1 MNRQT
6 VTAGESIRALRQLAG
21 MTLIEVASAAD
32 TSIAYLSKVETGKFI
47 PTKQYVA
54 QVTTAIADR
63 LRSAA

>member
-21 MTLIEVASAAD
+21 MTLEDVSAAAD
-32 TSIAYLSKVETGKFI
+32 TSIAYLSKVETGKFV

-54 QVTTAIADR
+54 QVTAAIADR
-63 LRSAA
+63 LRSVA